1 MTRVISRLAVL
12 LAAFLAITASAM
24 AQGPPKLTNGQR
36 AEKIKALPDDERTW
50 LADYVAPI
58 ILPEEVNLFLQLTE
72 PHQREAFKADFWKRR
87 EKEGLPLPLGPGYEH
102 RYAHLREV
110 AATEYDGINRDAGRM
125 VLLYGEPASVE
136 DLTDCDVF
144 RQAQIWTYQR
154 PGGPDSTIRHIF
166 YRPTWG
172 GLRKLWLPGDTGI
185 FQTSSCVQGNNAS
198 NDFDVACQ
206 AASKG
211 AGDLPCQSTN
221 PLQQRNA
228 VPKRCEVSCD
238 VARVAHSIDA
248 RGSTAES
255 AYLSQG
261 FPISTEG
268 LDGLWQRFASSA
280 QPGARTISGNPAGA
294 AVPAGNPQS
303 APPPPGT
310 PAVAAAPA
318 KPAKAPSKS
327 ELLKAL
333 PDEERQWLTEYVG
346 AIILP
351 QEEKIFL
358 ELTEPHERERFKR
371 EFWARRERDDLK
383 PPLGPG
389 YQARYEELRRVADE
403 VYDGWRNDA
412 GRMVLRFG
420 EPADIKKLDFCGG
433 VFRDLE
439 IWTYANTGQFS
450 NTVRHFFY
458 RPQPLTPRRL
468 WMVGTNSSD
477 IFVPGSCRKRF
488 EDLFLDCPEAP
499 AQAQAADP
507 CRGSSGCGDACEVYH
522 VWQQIQ
528 SRQGSAL
535 GGLTESARL
544 FDPQEVSLEGVESIK
559 SMSANAVDPKAKTLG
574 VTGPGGSAPAGSS
587 AAAGQAQ
594 GAVKHKLTSKEIK
607 ALTAKLDQKYRDFLE
622 LVEMIIADEERQVFL
637 LINENYQKD
646 SFIEAF
652 WKRRSI
658 DSSGIRTDY
667 REVHTQRVEQAKQQ
681 FRSLN
686 NDRAKLFI
694 ISGPPDA
701 VVPIDCPDVLVPL
714 QIWYYER
721 LEALK
726 TKVYLIFY
734 QPYGVGD
741 YRLWLPLDGMNVLT
755 PGGGGPGGR
764 RVDPSRCFDYRT
776 VQQAIAAEQAALG
789 SGPMAML
796 GAAKLFQPPVVE
808 TEGIDHVLNMTTDAV
823 AGAVPIAITKLVRF
837 PELRVNKI
845 AVDLSLL
852 LPKSELKAR
861 ELGEERFYNVDVI
874 GEVVKDQRLIDNF
887 KYRFDIPVDEVRS
900 DQIPV
905 TVRRYLYP
913 GEYKLVLKIADGNQ
927 NAEAHLTEQLTV
939 PEQPDA
945 PPPTLAAA
953 REEGRS
959 TIKKAPEFTSLLP
972 SAISIL
978 PIAKE
983 LATGLQRFETRT
995 AEGIRAVDFFLNGNK
1010 VMTRTRPPFDADL
1023 NLGPLPR
1030 KHTIRVVAYGPD
1042 GRTVGE
1048 DEYTVNEGKEVF
1060 RVRVLSP
1067 EKGSKVSGPVKVVA
1081 ALAVPEGKTLQ
1092 KLEIYSNETRVATL
1106 YQAPFEQTVNIKDT
1120 KSLGYV
1126 RVVGTLDDGTVAED
1140 LRYVNAPDY
1149 ISEVTVDAVELYATV
1164 TDKGRPVSSLQQT
1177 SFKVFED
1184 GVVQKIEAF
1193 DYVKNLPLTVGV
1205 ALDTSASMLESL
1217 PEVQKAATAFLDSTI
1232 GAKDRAF
1239 TLSFDNEPYVLC
1251 KLTNRKDKLFRS
1263 LGGLRAEGSTALYD
1277 AIVYSL
1283 YQFSGV
1289 KGKKALVL
1297 LTDGKDTA
1305 SKFEFET
1312 MLEYVKK
1319 SGISVYAI
1327 GFKIGGADLEVKY
1340 KLNKIAQFTGGQTF
1354 YVDNAN
1360 HLDAIYKQINEEL
1373 RSQYF
1378 LTYYST
1384 NTSGS
1389 KDKWRKVEI
1398 KVEPTNLQARAI
1410 SGYYP

>member
-1 MTRVISRLAVL
+1 MTRVIARFAL
-12 LAAFLAITASAM
+12 LAALLVTVAPAT
-24 AQGPPKLTNGQR
+24 AQGPP
-36 AEKIKALPDDERTW
+36 
-50 LADYVAPI
+50 
-58 ILPEEVNLFLQLTE
+58 
-72 PHQREAFKADFWKRR
+72 
-87 EKEGLPLPLGPGYEH
+87 
-102 RYAHLREV
+102 
-110 AATEYDGINRDAGRM
+110 
-125 VLLYGEPASVE
+125 
-136 DLTDCDVF
+136 
-144 RQAQIWTYQR
+144 
-154 PGGPDSTIRHIF
+154 
-166 YRPTWG
+166 
-172 GLRKLWLPGDTGI
+172 
-185 FQTSSCVQGNNAS
+185 
-198 NDFDVACQ
+198 
-206 AASKG
+206 
-211 AGDLPCQSTN
+211 
-221 PLQQRNA
+221 
-228 VPKRCEVSCD
+228 
-238 VARVAHSIDA
+238 
-248 RGSTAES
+248 
-255 AYLSQG
+255 
-261 FPISTEG
+261 
-268 LDGLWQRFASSA
+268 
-280 QPGARTISGNPAGA
+280 PGAP
-294 AVPAGNPQS
+294 VPA
-303 APPPPGT
+303 
-310 PAVAAAPA
+310 V
-318 KPAKAPSKS
+318 KPPSKS
-327 ELLKAL
+327 ELMKAL
-333 PDEERQWLTEYVG
+333 PDEERQWLTEYV
-346 AIILP
+346 APIILP

-358 ELTEPHERERFKR
+358 ELSEPYQRERFKR
-371 EFWARRERDDLK
+371 EFWARRERDGLK

-389 YQARYEELRRVADE
+389 YEARYGELRRLADE

-420 EPADIKKLDFCGG
+420 EPGDIKTTEFCGS

-439 IWTYANTGQFS
+439 IWTYANSGLISGKMQF
-450 NTVRHFFY
+450 FFY
-458 RPQPLTPRRL
+458 RPMPLTPRRL
-468 WMVGTNSSD
+468 WTVGTSSND
-477 IFVPGSCRKRF
+477 VFQPGSCRRRF
-488 EDLFLDCPEAP
+488 EDLFLDCPGAP
-499 AQAQAADP
+499 AMADP
-507 CRGSSGCGDACEVYH
+507 CHGSSCGDACEIYR
-522 VWQQIQ
+522 VWQQIHA
-528 SRQGSAL
+528 RQGSAM
-535 GGLTESARL
+535 GGLTENARL
-544 FDPQEVSLEGVESIK
+544 FAPEEIPLEGVESIK
-559 SMSANAVDPKAKTLG
+559 SMSATAVDPKAKALA
-574 VTGPGGSAPAGSS
+574 VTGPAGSATAGTASV
-587 AAAGQAQ
+587 QTQ
-594 GAVKHKLTSKEIK
+594 GVVKHKLTSKEIK
-607 ALTAKLDQKYRDFLE
+607 ALTAKLEQKYKDFLE
-622 LVEMIIADEERQVFL
+622 LVELIIADEERQVFL

-646 SFIEAF
+646 AFIEAF

-667 REVHTQRVEQAKQQ
+667 RYVHTQRVEQAKQQ
-681 FRSLN
+681 FHNLN
-686 NDRAKLFI
+686 GDRAKLYI

-701 VVPIDCPDVLVPL
+701 VVPIDCQDVFVPL
-714 QIWYYER
+714 QIWFYER

-726 TKVYLIFY
+726 SKVYLIFY
-734 QPYGVGD
+734 QPFGAGEYK
-741 YRLWLPLDGMNVLT
+741 LWLPLDGMNVLQPSSNT
-755 PGGGGPGGR
+755 GPGAR
-764 RVDPSRCFDYRT
+764 RVDTTRCFDYRT
-776 VQQAIAAEQAALG
+776 VQQAIAYEQAVLG
-789 SGPMAML
+789 SGAMAMV
-796 GAAKLFQPPVVE
+796 GAAKIFQPPAIE
-808 TEGIDHVLNMTTDAV
+808 TEGVDHVLNMTTDAV
-823 AGAVPIAITKLVRF
+823 AGAVPIAVTKLVRF

-845 AVDLSLL
+845 GVDLSLL

-861 ELGEERFYNVDVI
+861 ELGDEKFYNIDVI

-887 KYRFDIPVDEVRS
+887 KYRFDIPVEEIRS

-913 GEYKLVLKIADGNQ
+913 GQYKLVLKIADGNQ

-939 PEQPDA
+939 PEQPDP
-945 PPPTLAAA
+945 PPPTVAAA
-953 REEGRS
+953 REEGRT

-983 LATGLQRFETRT
+983 LATGLQRFETKT
-995 AEGIRAVDFFLNGNK
+995 AEGIRAVDFYLNGAK

-1048 DEYTVNEGKEVF
+1048 DEYIVNEGKEVF

-1067 EKGSKVSGPVKVVA
+1067 EKGTRVSGPVKVIA
-1081 ALAVPEGKTLQ
+1081 AVAVPEGKVLQ
-1092 KLEIYSNETRVATL
+1092 KLEFYSNETRVATL
-1106 YQAPFEQTVNIKDT
+1106 YQAPFEQVVNIKDM

-1177 SFKVFED
+1177 SFKIFED
-1184 GVVQKIEAF
+1184 GVLQKIEAF

-1217 PEVQKAATAFLDSTI
+1217 PEVQKAATAFLDATI
-1232 GAKDRAF
+1232 GPKDRAF
-1239 TLSFDNEPYVLC
+1239 TLSFDNEPYVLS

-1283 YQFSGV
+1283 YQFTGV

-1305 SKFEFET
+1305 SKFEFDT

-1319 SGISVYAI
+1319 SGISIYAI

-1354 YVDNAN
+1354 YVDNSN

-1384 NTSGS
+1384 NATGS
-1389 KDKWRKVEI
+1389 KDKWRKVEV